1 MGVFAVLMEA
11 TKRCT
16 KCLEWKPFP
25 EFAQLRLGAL
35 GRYSRCKECCCA
47 YSKEWS
53 KARRVRIGP
62 RCPVARRSQKYKVP
76 KETVRALLARET
88 CEACGARFGSDT
100 YINFDHRH
108 SAGAVRGVLCDRCN
122 RSLGLCDE
130 SEDVLLGLRG
140 YLLRTMC
147 VDYRTQP
154 YLEQNEDS
162 SATSHAE
169 PFPPKGTAGKCQTN
183 TTSHPISPQP

>member
-1 MGVFAVLMEA
+1 MGVLAVLMEA

-16 KCLEWKPFP
+16 KCLEWKPFSEYP
-25 EFAQLRLGAL
+25 LLRGGAL
-35 GRYSRCKECCCA
+35 GRHSRCKECGCA

-53 KARRVRIGP
+53 KARRKQIGP

-76 KETVRALLARET
+76 KETARALLARES
-88 CEACGARFGSDT
+88 CEACGARFGSDSDKK
-100 YINFDHRH
+100 FDHRH
-108 SAGAVRGVLCDRCN
+108 SDGAVRGVLCDRCN

-130 SEDVLLGLRG
+130 SERVLLGLRG

-147 VDYRTQP
+147 VDYRFQP
-154 YLEQNEDS
+154 YMEQKADS

-169 PFPPKGTAGKCQTN
+169 SFSPEGNADTCQTN
-183 TTSHPISPQP
+183 TTNHQISPQP

>member
-76 KETVRALLARET
+76 KETVRALLAREN

-100 YINFDHRH
+100 DKKFDHRH
-108 SAGAVRGVLCDRCN
+108 SDGAVRGVLCDRCN